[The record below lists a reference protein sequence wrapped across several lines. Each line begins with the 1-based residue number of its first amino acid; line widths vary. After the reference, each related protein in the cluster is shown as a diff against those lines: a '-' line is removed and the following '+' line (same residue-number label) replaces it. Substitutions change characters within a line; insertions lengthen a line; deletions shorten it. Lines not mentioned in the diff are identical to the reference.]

1 MVWGTFESYCKD
13 VHMIEFLVLL
23 LSSSLPLVGV
33 MGAKCFSIE
42 CFLNWNFSSW
52 RGHGVTVESKG
63 AVEMIVY

>member
-1 MVWGTFESYCKD
+1 
-13 VHMIEFLVLL
+13 MIEFLVLL

-42 CFLNWNFSSW
+42 CFFNWNFSSW

-63 AVEMIVY
+63 AVEIIVC